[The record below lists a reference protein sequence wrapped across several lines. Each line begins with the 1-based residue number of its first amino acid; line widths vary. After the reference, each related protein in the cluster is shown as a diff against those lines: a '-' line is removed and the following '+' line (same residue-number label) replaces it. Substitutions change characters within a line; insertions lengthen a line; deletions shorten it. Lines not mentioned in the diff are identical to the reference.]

1 MTSTG
6 LRTKRNW
13 SWHLS
18 LGWLLL
24 LAAAA
29 LLADLFSL
37 PTGPDLLRS
46 NAAPLTPGHLL
57 GTDSQ
62 GQDVLRGMLYGART
76 ALLVSIPTTLLA
88 SALGTALGVAAG
100 YWGNTRL
107 RIPKHWLGSVA
118 VALIF
123 YIFFAAPAN
132 SVLAGWWPWCTAGG
146 GLLLSVALS
155 RFSQWRTTV
164 ALPVDSLVSAAIVFL
179 AALPRLLLVVL
190 VATAV
195 TPSVTTLVLL
205 LTLTFWVPTAR
216 LIRAEVR
223 RIRWLPYLE
232 AAVALGLP
240 AHQILL
246 RHVLPNCWHV
256 VRTAVPLSLAI
267 LISLETTLSF
277 LGVGLP
283 PELPSWGRLL
293 AAGRIAPSCWWLIVF
308 PTIALLLT
316 ALSLRRLVA
325 APEPHSRVL
334 QAP

>member
-1 MTSTG
+1 MSSTG
-6 LRTKRNW
+6 HQTKRNW
-13 SWHLS
+13 SWRLS

-29 LLADLFSL
+29 LFADLFSFA
-37 PTGPDLLRS
+37 PGPDLLLS
-46 NAAPLTPGHLL
+46 HAAPLTPGHVL

-100 YWGNTRL
+100 YWGNSRMRL
-107 RIPKHWLGSVA
+107 PRHWLVSFA
-118 VALIF
+118 VALAL
-123 YIFFAAPAN
+123 YILFAAPA
-132 SVLAGWWPWCTAGG
+132 SSILAGWWPWYLAGG
-146 GLLLSVALS
+146 GLLLSVLLS
-155 RFSQWRTTV
+155 RFPQVQTTV

-190 VATAV
+190 VASAA
-195 TPSVTTLVLL
+195 TPSVATLVLL

-223 RIRWLPYLE
+223 RIRWLPYFE
-232 AAVALGLP
+232 AATALGLP
-240 AHQILL
+240 ARQIIL
-246 RHVLPNCWHV
+246 RHVLPNCWQV
-256 VRTAVPLSLAI
+256 VRTALPLSLAV

-293 AAGRIAPSCWWLIVF
+293 AAGRVAPSCWWLIVF

-316 ALSLRRLVA
+316 ALSLRRLVS
-325 APEPHSRVL
+325 APEPYSRVL
-334 QAP
+334 QAS